1 MVWRWKMKVLLA
13 FLLAILF
20 AVTAAECRPLR
31 IGTLPVGEGLPLW
44 YAEDRGIFQR
54 EGVEVEVVP
63 FQSAMERDLALQ
75 TGRIDGAIGDLVG
88 TLIARRA
95 GLNLKVVTVISRP
108 KPQQALFSLVSA
120 PGVGTRRV
128 EDLEGRPV
136 AISSNTVIEYVLDE
150 ILRRRV
156 KGVRKVEIKK
166 IPLRFQM
173 VLTGEVVAAVLPEPL
188 ASLAITRGAG
198 RLEDDRGL
206 KGTEVVLVFREEVIR
221 SRRGVVEALG
231 RAWQEVVRLIEA
243 DPHGAQSVLF
253 ERARIPREV
262 RESYFPPL
270 CPVGLPSE
278 EDLREV
284 ILWLHRKGIR
294 VEDGY
299 RDLVDPSFLRG
310 QGR

>member
-1 MVWRWKMKVLLA
+1 MKVLLA
-13 FLLAILF
+13 LLLAVLF
-20 AVTAAECRPLR
+20 AVTAVECRPLR

-150 ILRRRV
+150 ILNRRRV

-173 VLTGEVVAAVLPEPL
+173 VLTGEVAAAVLPEPL
-188 ASLAITRGAG
+188 AGLAITRGAG
-198 RLEDDRGL
+198 PLEDDRKL

-221 SRRGVVEALG
+221 SRQGAVEALG

-284 ILWLHRKGIR
+284 ILWLRRKGIR